1 MRCDVIFEL
10 SLQVGQLLCMDPFF
24 NGRVAGVVLGTSVAL
39 PHTSC
44 NIHITEWFLVIG
56 IVSCVTEVDTLMFAY
71 EE

>member
-1 MRCDVIFEL
+1 
-10 SLQVGQLLCMDPFF
+10 MDPFF

-56 IVSCVTEVDTLMFAY
+56 IVSCVTEVDTLMFSY